1 VPVSAA
7 PVQVNQ
13 PTLTWLAEG
22 LRDSVTRLDRS
33 VVIGRDPQGCD
44 VLLVTDVTSRQ
55 HASVVIDPQGNAL
68 LVDLGSS
75 NGTFVNGLPV
85 TRALLMDGDRIG
97 FGSAAEAHCV
107 FRAAQLSDEQ
117 LQRLSQVDATEA
129 PTSPFVF
136 GMPRRPKNSAGGGE
150 SGERVRNLPAC
161 HSCGAATREWGSFCH
176 RCGASLK
183 SRE

>member
-1 VPVSAA
+1 MSVQPAQ
-7 PVQVNQ
+7 VQVDQ
-13 PTLTWLAEG
+13 PTLRWLDDS

-33 VVIGRDPQGCD
+33 LVIGRDPSGCD
-44 VLLVTDVTSRQ
+44 LLLVTDVTSRQ
-55 HASVVIDPQGNAL
+55 HASIVIDAQGNAL

-97 FGSAAEAHCV
+97 FGSATKTHCV
-107 FRAAQLSDEQ
+107 FRAAQLSEEQ

-136 GMPRRPKNSAGGGE
+136 GMPGRPRPASADGD
-150 SGERVRNLPAC
+150 RNVNLSAC

-183 SRE
+183 G

>member
-1 VPVSAA
+1 MPVSAA

-22 LRDSVTRLDRS
+22 LRDSVTPLDRS
-33 VVIGRDPQGCD
+33 IVIGRDPKGCD

-55 HASVVIDPQGNAL
+55 HASVVIDAQGNAL

-97 FGSAAEAHCV
+97 FGSATEAHCV
-107 FRAAQLSDEQ
+107 FRAAQLSEEQ
-117 LQRLSQVDATEA
+117 LQKLSQVDATEA
-129 PTSPFVF
+129 PTSLFVF
-136 GMPRRPKNSAGGGE
+136 DTPDRPRAVSDGKG
-150 SGERVRNLPAC
+150 RVVNLPAC
-161 HSCGAATREWGSFCH
+161 HSCGAAAREGGSFCH
-176 RCGASLK
+176 RCGANLK
-183 SRE
+183 SRES